1 MYKVLI
7 SGATRGIGRALA
19 IRFAEEGCSVAFCGK
34 DEARVEGFQTLLRQD
49 FGIDAHGFVAD
60 MGNKEDVQAFALL
73 AVQRLGGLDILVNNA
88 GIFLPGA
95 VGEEADGVFE
105 TLMAVNVAGAYHLT
119 RAVLPELRKSQRAHI
134 FNICSTA
141 SIMPYVNGGSYCISK
156 FALLGMSKVLRAETL
171 GSHIAVTAVL
181 PGATLTDSWS
191 GTELPETRFMQAE
204 DVAAAIWS
212 AWAIN
217 THSVVEEL
225 LVRPRAGD
233 I

>member
-19 IRFAEEGCSVAFCGK
+19 IRLAEEGCAVAFCGK
-34 DEARVEGFQTLLRQD
+34 DEGRVEGFQTLLRQD
-49 FGIDAHGFVAD
+49 YGIDAHGFVAD
-60 MGNKEDVQAFALL
+60 MGSKEDVQAFALL

-156 FALLGMSKVLRAETL
+156 FALFGMSKVLRAETM
-171 GSHIAVTAVL
+171 GSPIAVTAVL

-191 GTELPETRFMQAE
+191 GTGLPETRFMQAE

-212 AWAIN
+212 AWTIN

>member
-7 SGATRGIGRALA
+7 SGATRGIGRAIA
-19 IRFAEEGCSVAFCGK
+19 IKFAAQGCAVAFCGK
-34 DEARVEGFQTLLRQD
+34 DEARVEGFQTLLHKD
-49 FGIDAHGFVAD
+49 FGISAFGFVCD
-60 MGNKEDVQAFALL
+60 MGRKEDVQAFGLL
-73 AVQRLGGLDILVNNA
+73 ATQRLGGLDILVNNA

-105 TLMAVNVAGAYHLT
+105 TLMNVNVAGAYHLT
-119 RAVLPELRKSQRAHI
+119 RTVLPELRKSPRAHI

-171 GSHIAVTAVL
+171 GSAIAVTAVL
-181 PGATLTDSWS
+181 PGATLTDSWAGS
-191 GTELPETRFMQAE
+191 ELPPSRFMQAE
-204 DVAAAIWS
+204 DVAAAVWS
-212 AWAIN
+212 AWDIN
-217 THSVVEEL
+217 GSSVIEEL

-233 I
+233 V

>member
-19 IRFAEEGCSVAFCGK
+19 IRFAAEGCAVAFCGK
-34 DEARVEGFQTLLRQD
+34 DASRVAGFETLLRKD
-49 FGIDAHGFVAD
+49 YGIEAHGFVAD
-60 MGNKEDVQAFALL
+60 VGNKEDVQAFALL
-73 AVQRLGGLDILVNNA
+73 AVQRLRGLDILVNNA

-95 VGEEADGVFE
+95 VSEEADGVFE

-119 RAVLPELRKSQRAHI
+119 RAALPELRKSQRAHI

-156 FALLGMSKVLRAETL
+156 FALLGMSKVLRAETM
-171 GSHIAVTAVL
+171 GSAIAVTAVL
-181 PGATLTDSWS
+181 PGATLTDTW
-191 GTELPETRFMQAE
+191 GDTELPASRFMQAE
-204 DVAAAIWS
+204 DVAEAVWS
-212 AWAIN
+212 AWKIN

>member
-1 MYKVLI
+1 
-7 SGATRGIGRALA
+7 
-19 IRFAEEGCSVAFCGK
+19 
-34 DEARVEGFQTLLRQD
+34 QD